1 MCSRLCS
8 LYWCGQVAV
17 WQLRAFVYNND
28 SHLLTSDHNHTS
40 SPGREALCI
49 CVIMSSSHNDL
60 SSSSSSTHASCFYK
74 CVFRELAAM
83 VFKVISY
90 KVSTHASRHTQH
102 MGHIHVLACS
112 KSFKLNNSVST
123 TQETSGA
130 GAQPPFLSC
139 RRRNWIKSKWNHRIE
154 RKMPPNKE
162 PHCVSSNKKIESHR
176 MGRVKLR
183 EKERSL
189 SWCERPKHLG

>member
-1 MCSRLCS
+1 MWRFTETELCSLCRVVKEEISDDNAKLPCFNGRVVSWVGSKNIPEWFPNLFNFLLMCSRLCS

-112 KSFKLNNSVST
+112 KSF
-123 TQETSGA
+123 
-130 GAQPPFLSC
+130 
-139 RRRNWIKSKWNHRIE
+139 
-154 RKMPPNKE
+154 
-162 PHCVSSNKKIESHR
+162 
-176 MGRVKLR
+176 
-183 EKERSL
+183 
-189 SWCERPKHLG
+189 